1 MGNTSCKML
10 KGKRQIDVQFQY
22 LEDLT
27 QVNFDVLSVDGKP
40 LSGQDILDAI
50 AETILLKW
58 DNYDLTETKE
68 EDLDS

>member
-1 MGNTSCKML
+1 ML

-27 QVNFDVLSVDGKP
+27 QVNFDVLSTDGRP

-58 DNYDLTETKE
+58 DRYDLTETKE